1 MIRPPIKT
9 WRYDCEMNT
18 TFKKLCLHLSKL
30 KTVVKKHISYAC
42 MTMDFW
48 LRSCSF
54 EPALLLMPPVA
65 AVIVVVHSGGSGVRC
80 ENIKDYDTFA

>member
-1 MIRPPIKT
+1 M
-9 WRYDCEMNT
+9 
-18 TFKKLCLHLSKL
+18 
-30 KTVVKKHISYAC
+30 VKKHISYAC

-65 AVIVVVHSGGSGVRC
+65 AVMIVVVHSGGSSVRC

>member
-9 WRYDCEMNT
+9 LRFDCEMNT

-30 KTVVKKHISYAC
+30 RTVVKKHISYAC

-65 AVIVVVHSGGSGVRC
+65 AVIVVVHSGGSSVRC